1 MLFITESGCIFMPA
15 SATAQRCMHHDLL
28 LVIGLLFAVSLFT
41 LLSPKLRI
49 AYPILLVLG
58 GLGIAFIPGIPHV
71 RVDPELIFLIFLPPL
86 LYEAAWFTSWRE
98 FWRWKRSISML
109 AFGLVFFTSL
119 VVGYFTT
126 WLIPGFTLGLGF
138 LLGGIISPPDAVAA
152 TSVLKGVHIPKRATT
167 ILEGESLVNDASS
180 LIVFRFALAAVMT
193 GHFTPHL
200 AVQQFFIVSLG
211 GIVAGLALG
220 GVIYL
225 LHRTL
230 PTTASIDTAMTLMT
244 PYLMYI
250 IAEEFHASGV
260 LAVVSGGLFLSY
272 RSHAFLDHR
281 SRVQAYNVWSTLIF
295 MLNGL
300 VFILIGLELPDIV
313 GGMDPHAL
321 SEAILYGLVV
331 SVLVI
336 VIRFVW
342 MYPAAHVPRL
352 LFASIRQSEPNPGWR
367 APTVLSWAGMRGV
380 VSLASALSIP
390 NELPNGDPFPQR
402 PTILVIT
409 FVVILVTLVGQGLT
423 LPWVVKKLKVQE
435 VDPRKPEEEQEL
447 LLRGRM
453 VRAVIDHLE
462 TIPEKTPQVERTQQ
476 HFLHLEQNYLRSIE
490 SLHNA
495 EHAGQRDD
503 TNRAYARLLISL
515 QRGALESARKEHTFD
530 LEVIRKM
537 ESNLDLEETRLNN

>member
-1 MLFITESGCIFMPA
+1 
-15 SATAQRCMHHDLL
+15 MHHDLL
-28 LVIGLLFAVSLFT
+28 LVIGLLFAVSLLT

-58 GLGIAFIPGIPHV
+58 GLLIAFIPGIPHV
-71 RVDPELIFLIFLPPL
+71 RVDPELIFVIFLPPL

-98 FWRWKRSISML
+98 FWKWKRSITML

-119 VVGYFTT
+119 VVGYFTH
-126 WLIPGFTLGLGF
+126 WLIPGFTLALGF

-152 TSVLKGVHIPKRATT
+152 TSVLKGIHIPKRATT

-193 GHFTPHL
+193 GQFTPHL
-200 AVQQFFIVSLG
+200 AVQQFFI
-211 GIVAGLALG
+211 LALG
-220 GVIYL
+220 GIFVGLVLGVIIYF

-244 PYLMYI
+244 PYLLFI

-260 LAVVSGGLFLSY
+260 LAVVTGGLFLSY

-281 SRVQAYNVWSTLIF
+281 ARLQANHVWSTLIF

-300 VFILIGLELPDIV
+300 VFILIGLDLPDIV
-313 GGMDPHAL
+313 SGMGQQEL
-321 SEAILYGLVV
+321 REAIGYGVIISLVV
-331 SVLVI
+331 I
-336 VIRFVW
+336 AIRFIW
-342 MYPAAHVPRL
+342 MYPAAHVPRML
-352 LFASIRQSEPNPGWR
+352 SRKIREEESSPGWR
-367 APTVLSWAGMRGV
+367 VPTVLSWAGMRGV

-390 NELPNGDPFPQR
+390 HLLPNGEPFPFR
-402 PTILVIT
+402 STILVIT
-409 FVVILVTLVGQGLT
+409 FVVILITLVGQGLT
-423 LPWVVKKLKVQE
+423 LPWVVKTLKVQE
-435 VDPRKPEEEQEL
+435 VDARVPEEEQEL

-462 TIPEKTPQVERTQQ
+462 TLPEKTAQVERTQQ

-490 SLHNA
+490 SLRNA
-495 EHAGQRDD
+495 DHAEQRDD
-503 TNRAYARLLISL
+503 SNRSYARLLIGL
-515 QRGALESARKEHTFD
+515 QREALEAARKEHSFD
-530 LEVIRKM
+530 VEVIRKM
-537 ESNLDLEETRLNN
+537 ESNLDLEETRLNS

>member
-1 MLFITESGCIFMPA
+1 
-15 SATAQRCMHHDLL
+15 MHHDLL
-28 LVIGLLFAVSLFT
+28 LVIGLLFAVSLLT

-58 GLGIAFIPGIPHV
+58 GLVIAFIPGIPHV

-98 FWRWKRSISML
+98 FWKWKRSISML

-126 WLIPGFTLGLGF
+126 WLIPGFALGLGF

-152 TSVLKGVHIPKRATT
+152 TSVLKGIHIPKRATT
-167 ILEGESLVNDASS
+167 ILEGESLVNDAAS
-180 LIVFRFALAAVMT
+180 LIVFRFALAAVIT
-193 GHFTPHL
+193 GQFSMNE
-200 AVQQFFIVSLG
+200 AIEQFFILSLG
-211 GIVAGLALG
+211 GIAIGL
-220 GVIYL
+220 L
-225 LHRTL
+225 LANIVYFLHKAL
-230 PTTASIDTAMTLMT
+230 PTTASIDTALTLMS

-250 IAEEFHASGV
+250 IAEEFHTSGV

-281 SRVQAYNVWSTLIF
+281 SRLQAYNVWSTLIF
-295 MLNGL
+295 LLNGL

-313 GGMDPHAL
+313 ADMAPTEL
-321 SEAILYGLVV
+321 QQAITYGLLV
-331 SVLVI
+331 SLLVI
-336 VIRFVW
+336 VVRFVW
-342 MYPAAHVPRL
+342 MYPAAHLPRL
-352 LFASIRQSEPNPGWR
+352 LFKHIRDREPSPGWR
-367 APTVLSWAGMRGV
+367 MPTVLSWAGMRGV
-380 VSLASALSIP
+380 VSLASALAIP
-390 NELPNGDPFPQR
+390 HALPTGEAFPHR
-402 PTILVIT
+402 STILMIT

-423 LPWVVKKLKVQE
+423 LPWMVKKLKVQE

-462 TIPEKTPQVERTQQ
+462 TIPEKTPQIERTQQ

-490 SLHNA
+490 SLNNA
-495 EHAGQRDD
+495 DRTQQWDD
-503 TNRAYARLLISL
+503 TNRTYARLLISL
-515 QRGALESARKEHTFD
+515 QRGALERARKEHTFD

-537 ESNLDLEETRLNN
+537 ESNLDLEETRLNS